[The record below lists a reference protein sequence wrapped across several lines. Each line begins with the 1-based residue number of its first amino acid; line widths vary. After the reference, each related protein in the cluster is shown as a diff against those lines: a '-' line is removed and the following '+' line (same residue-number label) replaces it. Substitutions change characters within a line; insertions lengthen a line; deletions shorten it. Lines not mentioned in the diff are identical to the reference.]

1 MPAIIPRAAVDF
13 LTEEINGISADAQAR
28 VLRVLQGIRWTPEN
42 VAQCRDLVIQALEAV
57 MPTYTTMAAQASA
70 DFYDAARELALGERL
85 GAVSISGYDPR
96 KTEGAVRGFVR
107 FVLDGR
113 VETFNDQV
121 LQRIDYEMKRSAGE
135 SMFANGRRDP
145 RRPKFAR
152 VPTGDETC
160 DFCLM
165 LASRGFVYS
174 SEATA
179 GAVKLD
185 HYHAGCVLPDTV
197 LGAIGVKSLLR
208 RKFEG
213 DVIDITTRGG
223 RHLSVTANHPIL
235 TVNGWVKAGMLHDGD
250 ALLCGFDGYGHD
262 SRIPNVNDRP
272 PSAEQVFEALSLLDA
287 AYPGGVEVSS
297 VDFDGEPV
305 SNSDVEIVDVDRL
318 LKGHIV
324 PVRDEGVRDK
334 SFTLGAL
341 LERCKTLNSSSSTD
355 SGDDA
360 CALSSRCVMCGLG
373 LCSPVLR
380 GHLGGADETGLGI
393 TAYLNSGVA
402 EPSLNNAP
410 RNAISLGQLQ
420 DAFAAL
426 VSLDEIGR
434 CGDAA
439 RAYLDSIA
447 LESSEGLLVRDSKLY
462 GNSLRGLPGGI
473 EIDYVGAVNARHFVG
488 HVYNLSAGGHWYTA
502 NGIITHNCDCRVVC
516 QWDGGGVEGYD
527 TQAIYDRWQ
536 DAVDALA
543 AERAEKRGTTVEEER
558 DKIFRGYANSAKSA
572 KKLARMR
579 AGRSRA

>member
-1 MPAIIPRAAVDF
+1 MPATIPRAAVDF

-42 VAQCRDLVIQALEAV
+42 VAECRDLVLQALASV
-57 MPTYTTMAAQASA
+57 MPTYTGMAAQASA

-113 VETFNDQV
+113 VETFNEQV

-165 LASRGFVYS
+165 LASRGFVYT

-179 GAVKLD
+179 GATKLD

-250 ALLCGFDGYGHD
+250 ALLCGFAGEGHD
-262 SRIPNVNDRP
+262 FGVPSVDDRP

-287 AYPGGVEVSS
+287 ANPVGVEVSS
-297 VDFDGEPV
+297 VDFYGETV
-305 SNSDVEIVDVDRL
+305 SNGDVEVIDVNRL
-318 LKGHIV
+318 LEGHIV
-324 PVRDEGVRDK
+324 PVGHESLGDK
-334 SFTLGAL
+334 SLTIGAL
-341 LERCKTLNSSSSTD
+341 FERCKRLNGTGAANF
-355 SGDDA
+355 GDGTHSLPS
-360 CALSSRCVMCGLG
+360 CGVMCGLG
-373 LCSPVLR
+373 LSCPVLR
-380 GHLGGADETGLGI
+380 GHFGGADESCFG
-393 TAYLNSGVA
+393 ASSAMDSGVV
-402 EPSLNNAP
+402 EPSVNDLPGDAV
-410 RNAISLGQLQ
+410 SLGQLQ
-420 DAFAAL
+420 DALSAL
-426 VSLDEIGR
+426 VSIDEIGR
-434 CGDAA
+434 CGDSA

-447 LESSEGLLVRDSKLY
+447 FEDSEGLLVRDSKLF
-462 GNSLRGLPGGI
+462 GNGFDALPSGI
-473 EIDYVGAVNARHFVG
+473 EIDYVSVADTRHFVG

-516 QWDGGGVEGYD
+516 QWDGGGVEDYD
-527 TQAIYDRWQ
+527 PQAIYDRWQ
-536 DAVDALA
+536 DAVDAKA
-543 AERAEKRGTTVEEER
+543 KERAERNGTTVSEER
-558 DKIFRGYANSAKSA
+558 AAIMAAYGRAAKNAKKAGRKSA
-572 KKLARMR
+572 
-579 AGRSRA
+579 

>member
-1 MPAIIPRAAVDF
+1 MAVTIPRAAVDF

-28 VLRVLQGIRWTPEN
+28 VMEVLQGINWTPETI
-42 VAQCRDLVIQALEAV
+42 AQCRDLVLQILANV

-70 DFYDAARELALGERL
+70 DFYDAARELSIGKPM
-85 GAVSISGYDPR
+85 GAVAVSGYDPR

-145 RRPKFAR
+145 RKPKFAR

-165 LASRGFVYS
+165 LASRGFMYS

-179 GAVKLD
+179 GAIKLD

-213 DVIDITTRGG
+213 DVVDITTRGG

-250 ALLCGFDGYGHD
+250 ALLCGFAGKGHD
-262 SRIPNVNDRP
+262 FGVPSVDDRP
-272 PSAEQVFEALSLLDA
+272 PSAEQVFEALILLDA

-297 VDFDGEPV
+297 ADFYGETV
-305 SNSDVEIVDVDRL
+305 TNGDVEVIDVNRL
-318 LKGHIV
+318 LEGHIV
-324 PVRDEGVRDK
+324 PVGHESFGDK
-334 SFTLGAL
+334 SFSVGAL
-341 LERCKTLNSSSSTD
+341 FERCKRLNGAGAANFVDGTRSLPS
-355 SGDDA
+355 
-360 CALSSRCVMCGLG
+360 CGVIRG
-373 LCSPVLR
+373 LCLSCPILR
-380 GHLGGADETGLGI
+380 GHLGGADETGLG
-393 TAYLNSGVA
+393 VA
-402 EPSLNNAP
+402 APMNAGIVEPSVNDRPGDAV
-410 RNAISLGQLQ
+410 SLGQLQ
-420 DAFAAL
+420 DALSAL

-447 LESSEGLLVRDSKLY
+447 FENSEGLLVRDSKLF
-462 GNSLRGLPGGI
+462 GNRLDALPSGI
-473 EIDYVGAVNARHFVG
+473 EIDYISVADTRHFIG
-488 HVYNLSAGGHWYTA
+488 HVYNLSADGHWYTA

-516 QWDGGGVEGYD
+516 QWDDGGVEDYD
-527 TQAIYDRWQ
+527 TKAIYDRWQ

-543 AERAEKRGTTVEEER
+543 RERAERRGTTVEEER
-558 DKIFRGYANSAKSA
+558 DKIFRGYANSAKHA
-572 KKLARMR
+572 KKLAKMQ
-579 AGRSRA
+579 AGKSTA